1 MSKFKTIK
9 KMRKPECELKPFTI
23 VEVAL
28 LKMAIEILEN
38 RFDFIKKDH
47 YTDIENIKE
56 ILNKPEYV

>member
-1 MSKFKTIK
+1 
-9 KMRKPECELKPFTI
+9 MRKAECELQPFTI
-23 VEVAL
+23 VELSL

>member
-1 MSKFKTIK
+1 
-9 KMRKPECELKPFTI
+9 MRKPECELQPFTI

-47 YTDIENIKE
+47 YTDLENIKE

>member
-1 MSKFKTIK
+1 
-9 KMRKPECELKPFTI
+9 MRKPECELQAFTI

-47 YTDIENIKE
+47 YTDIETIKE
-56 ILNKPEYV
+56 ILNHPKYV